1 MPYTQAQEYIHR
13 SFFTNMVDKMVEEV
27 YLRKFFEFYDVS
39 LLGID
44 KELIDLTNLEPS
56 QQYEQIKSV
65 YYAII
70 SDKDGVYAELSAATG
85 IIDSYNVY
93 EENKTN

>member
-1 MPYTQAQEYIHR
+1 
-13 SFFTNMVDKMVEEV
+13 MVDKMVEEV
-27 YLRKFFEFYDVS
+27 YLRKLFEFYDVS

-93 EENKTN
+93 EENKAN